1 MSGAVHGF
9 IRAVVA
15 ERKAL
20 VRTGCR
26 KADDVAIGAD
36 AAGDAL
42 AQLEQHA
49 GRLSVRIGDR
59 EGLVRLEIGDIG
71 EAVGRIIDPG
81 RSCRSLG
88 LGGYHRRNRGSGGG
102 ETRTTQKSA
111 AAGINHLVAM
121 AHGVLLGRRYAYRRG
136 FLRNDRYAYRPSFSV
151 FEILRTG
158 PARSVWRTC
167 RDVST

>member
-1 MSGAVHGF
+1 VSN
-9 IRAVVA
+9 
-15 ERKAL
+15 
-20 VRTGCR
+20 VRGSS
-26 KADDVAIGAD
+26 D

-88 LGGYHRRNRGSGGG
+88 LGRYHRRNRGSGGG

-121 AHGVLLGRRYAYRRG
+121 AHGVLLGRADTPTGGVSSGMTGTPTGRASL
-136 FLRNDRYAYRPSFSV
+136 FLRFCDPDRHGPYGDMSRRLDMSINGNVLACHLSV
-151 FEILRTG
+151 I
-158 PARSVWRTC
+158 
-167 RDVST
+167 